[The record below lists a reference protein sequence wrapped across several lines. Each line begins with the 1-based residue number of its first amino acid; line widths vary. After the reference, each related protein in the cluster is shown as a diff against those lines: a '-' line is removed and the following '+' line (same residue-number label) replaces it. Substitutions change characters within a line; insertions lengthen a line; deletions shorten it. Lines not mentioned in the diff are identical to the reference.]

1 MLPADHIHNNDVFR
15 SVRKKWETDL
25 QYRFS
30 GALETCWIGRR
41 SDGFSFCC
49 WNLCPPSYLFF
60 ELIWLY
66 GNFLIKI
73 YSFLQIWCIA
83 GLLLLLPI
91 DLLPAQVGT
100 NNWCGRLK
108 TLRPEQRECMD
119 TWEYIKYNKM
129 LWTRVW
135 LWRKKGFVEDSGK
148 QMSYQK

>member
-1 MLPADHIHNNDVFR
+1 MMYSDR
-15 SVRKKWETDL
+15 SEKRKKNEKQTFSTDSPVYL
-25 QYRFS
+25 LNRSEVGRFFPLL
-30 GALETCWIGRR
+30 LE
-41 SDGFSFCC
+41 S
-49 WNLCPPSYLFF
+49 LFPLLR
-60 ELIWLY
+60 LIWLY

-119 TWEYIKYNKM
+119 T
-129 LWTRVW
+129 
-135 LWRKKGFVEDSGK
+135 
-148 QMSYQK
+148 